1 MNRYEE
7 DGIDALG
14 QFMLLGAVAFLC
26 TAVVVF
32 IVWMG
37 WL

>member
-1 MNRYEE
+1 MQRYEE

-14 QFMLLGAVAFLC
+14 QFMLLGAVAFLGVC
-26 TAVVVF
+26 VMVF
-32 IVWMG
+32 IAWCG